1 MPHRP
6 EHEPLYKAARDFAD
20 RCLAGNQ
27 SLLWPDRTAW
37 TAANVAEVKRRHVD
51 TPLEAEGSFDEI
63 LMQQMAGAS
72 AEQWAV
78 ICDTYY
84 VYYLPA
90 ANIKPS
96 TKRQKIEQLLV
107 HAGLPAPAADVWAAQ
122 SPGFTRIG
130 QRYNLKR
137 HQFRLLLML
146 AGRLKQTGEA
156 REIVSNAARLQ
167 EALDALLDSIPEP
180 AYRARDMRHALLYL
194 LFPNNYEPIIDTS
207 AKTRILETFGVRVGP
222 TLPADLDQALR
233 AIRAALAPQYDSSG
247 QLFRFYDE
255 PLKQQWQA
263 GRAWVAGRPPTDRQA
278 PGQTQLPP
286 ADTAEPSDV
295 ARVLIPLTYT
305 RNVILYGPPGT
316 GKTYIAGE
324 VAQALVRSQLLQAP
338 PETARLQAIAA
349 ELPFYELVAL
359 ALYQA
364 GAQRTYPVAEIMQMP
379 LVQARLQVSP
389 VAHPRESVWNNL
401 QSHTAPDSAT
411 VRVTRRA
418 EPFLFD
424 KDTESRWHLT
434 AEGRTYVDKELG
446 EALAT
451 LQQGG
456 AAPTTSAEY
465 IVWTTFHQ
473 SYAYED
479 FVEGIRPQANEN
491 GELTYPVVPGVL
503 REISRRAGAQPNQK
517 FVLVIDE
524 INRGNIAKIFG
535 ELITLLEDD
544 KRGRLSMRLP
554 YSGQSFT
561 VPPNLYVI
569 GTMNTADRSIALLD
583 VALRRRFAFVELTP
597 EPDLLTGAVVS
608 GPDTVVELAALLRGL
623 NAGIRQHLGHDYEIG
638 HSYLLRVSAAAP
650 EARLPLLE
658 FVWNNQIIPLLHEY
672 FYSQPEKLQQ
682 VLEPFVL
689 ADSDEPQPALS
700 ANPDL
705 GRAEGDELI
714 AALARLAA
722 G

>member
-1 MPHRP
+1 LAVL
-6 EHEPLYKAARDFAD
+6 EH
-20 RCLAGNQ
+20 
-27 SLLWPDRTAW
+27 
-37 TAANVAEVKRRHVD
+37 
-51 TPLEAEGSFDEI
+51 
-63 LMQQMAGAS
+63 
-72 AEQWAV
+72 
-78 ICDTYY
+78 
-84 VYYLPA
+84 
-90 ANIKPS
+90 
-96 TKRQKIEQLLV
+96 
-107 HAGLPAPAADVWAAQ
+107 
-122 SPGFTRIG
+122 GFTHTG
-130 QRYNLKR
+130 QRYNLKYA
-137 HQFRLLLML
+137 QTWIILLF
-146 AGRLKQTGEA
+146 AHKVKEQVDR
-156 REIVSNAARLQ
+156 AALLNDPQRLQ
-167 EALDALLDSIPEP
+167 AMLDAVLDTIPNRLD
-180 AYRARDMRHALLYL
+180 RATDMRHALLFMI
-194 LFPNNYEPIIDTS
+194 FPNRYERIISTGDKD
-207 AKTRILETFGVRVGP
+207 AIIRTFGSQVDGS
-222 TLPADLDQALR
+222 LPADRDAALL
-233 AIRAALAPQYDSSG
+233 AIRGALVQQYGPTFDYYDDAIKPIWRGVVQPPTPGRVELDRDEIKADPARVAEVKEEAYAAPTGVAGVLKALA
-247 QLFRFYDE
+247 
-255 PLKQQWQA
+255 
-263 GRAWVAGRPPTDRQA
+263 
-278 PGQTQLPP
+278 
-286 ADTAEPSDV
+286 
-295 ARVLIPLTYT
+295 YT

-324 VAQALVRSQLLQAP
+324 VANVLVRSQLQQAP
-338 PETARLQAIAA
+338 PAAARLQDIAA

-364 GAQRTYPVAEIMQMP
+364 GAQRSCPVADIMQMP
-379 LVQARLQVSP
+379 LIQARLQASP
-389 VAHPRESVWNNL
+389 VAYPRESVWNNL
-401 QSHTAPDSAT
+401 QSHTAPESAT